1 MDNRV
6 PPTVQFLPTTV
17 PAFLKHNPP
26 DLEPA
31 VSNLAWAN
39 ATGSFRAEKLAKAA
53 PRVKSHTARF
63 KGFISAC
70 SQKSKDHALA
80 TFEIA
85 KAHEWEDV
93 EAEADNAIKVYNTK
107 GKIWQKNPARV
118 TGRAMGKIAP
128 AIQAWLELLPDG
140 EYTSIVCGALKLVFG
155 AAARMQEVRNKILNT
170 MASMSDTI
178 DASKDYL
185 EIYRDDQKLFE
196 RAEDLYIAV
205 LNAVEGMILWIDESA
220 YKKVIKV
227 FCQQGSYAS
236 TLEDQI
242 TTELRA
248 KTKAFCD
255 RAKECLHDRVK
266 DIGDGIKTLKD
277 MAAAFSE
284 LLISNFQRA
293 EWAAKYQTELAL
305 LSLYEVQRPSVIVVQ
320 TAIVSAEDLR
330 NLMKVS
336 HKTVDDDLQIA
347 LDYGR
352 SMRSPRQH
360 RATWLMQQP
369 AFQQWFQASGSQV
382 LIVDG
387 MEQEMD
393 TTSPLTYFCAML
405 HRNLSNLQIAVP
417 LIFFCGLHA
426 KPGDYLEGA
435 CGIVRALTYQLLLQR
450 WDFDCSCLDYAFLAQ
465 VQNHDIS
472 HLCRLFRIL
481 LTSAPPATIFCMV
494 EGISEYEI
502 SRRIGDVEV
511 MMGYLRDLVN
521 ETNVENSGIDFKVL
535 VTSATASRSARTW
548 FPNGTYILMP
558 HETGLDGQID
568 FNVAS
573 ESGFLASSGYVNE
586 LGQHGGE
593 FR

>member
-1 MDNRV
+1 MKSLSETMDNRV

-26 DLEPA
+26 ELEPA

-53 PRVKSHTARF
+53 SPRVKSHTARF

-80 TFEIA
+80 AFEIA
-85 KAHEWEDV
+85 SAHEWEDV

-155 AAARMQEVRNKILNT
+155 VERSSVSFAAAARMQEIRNKILNT
-170 MASMSDTI
+170 MASMSDTV

-220 YKKVIKV
+220 YK
-227 FCQQGSYAS
+227 
-236 TLEDQI
+236 DQI

-255 RAKECLHDRVK
+255 RAKECLHHRVNE
-266 DIGDGIKTLKD
+266 IGDGIKTLKD
-277 MAAAFSE
+277 MAAAFGE
-284 LLISNFQRA
+284 LLISNLQRA

-330 NLMKVS
+330 NLMKVG
-336 HKTVDDDLQIA
+336 HKTVDDDLQVA

-387 MEQEMD
+387 MEREMD

-405 HRNLSNLQIAVP
+405 HQNLSNLQIAVP

-435 CGIVRALTYQLLLQR
+435 RGVMRTLTHQLLFQR

-465 VQNHDIS
+465 VQTYDIS

-494 EGISEYEI
+494 EGISEYET
-502 SRRIGDVEV
+502 SSRIGDVEV
-511 MMGYLRDLVN
+511 MMGYLRDFVN

-548 FPNGTYILMP
+548 FPNGSYILMP